1 MRLAVSVDLHE
12 IWEEHVAITLADD
25 YFLPTDA
32 VCLEWEGR
40 HGCQP
45 SAMASHVGPDDTHA

>member
-12 IWEEHVAITLADD
+12 IWEEHVASTLADD
-25 YFLPTDA
+25 HLLPTAA
-32 VCLEWEGR
+32 VCLAGR
-40 HGCQP
+40 HGCPP